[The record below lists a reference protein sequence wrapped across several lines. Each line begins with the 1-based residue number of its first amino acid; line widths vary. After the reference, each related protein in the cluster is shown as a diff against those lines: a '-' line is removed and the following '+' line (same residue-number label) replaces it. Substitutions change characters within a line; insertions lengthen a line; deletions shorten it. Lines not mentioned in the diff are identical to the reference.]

1 MSRKKNA
8 IVDRYH
14 KLSIK
19 LITNFIKRV
28 FETSQKVHKSY
39 RFRNITLRQ
48 EIITNR
54 LNSIAV
60 NRELPGR
67 RIASLVNI

>member
-19 LITNFIKRV
+19 LITNFIKLV